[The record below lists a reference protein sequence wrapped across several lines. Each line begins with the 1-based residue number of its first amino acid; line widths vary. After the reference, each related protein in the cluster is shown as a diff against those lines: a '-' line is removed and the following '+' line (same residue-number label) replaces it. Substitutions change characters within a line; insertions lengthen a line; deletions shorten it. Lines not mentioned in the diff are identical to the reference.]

1 MRVSGAEITIKML
14 EEFGVKTIAGIPG
27 GANLP
32 LYNALANSNIKH
44 ILARHEQ
51 GAGFIA
57 QGISRSTGETSVC
70 FATSGPGVTNLIS
83 AIADAK
89 LDSVPMVA
97 ITGQIA
103 YSLVGSD
110 AFQEIDTYGMTLGIT
125 KHNFLV
131 RSAAELLTVIPEA
144 FYIAESGRPGPV
156 LIDIPKDVQNEFI
169 EINHWPTKRAVKHEF
184 RMDHDRID
192 QAVKMIS
199 ESQRPVFYVGGG
211 IISSE
216 ASDILI
222 ELAHKQ
228 QIPVATTLMGLGGF
242 PSEDPLSMGI
252 LGMHGAKYTNLAFH
266 KSDLIIAVGVR
277 FDDRA
282 IGNANEFCKDAKI
295 IHIDI
300 DPSEINKVKQASLYI
315 EGDACE
321 MLKALADKLTFSERD
336 KWIDQI
342 NKLKD
347 QHPLYK
353 SLEETAHHPVN
364 FIKAV
369 SRCVP
374 KDSIICTDV
383 GQHQMWVAQNY
394 PFNHPRTLLT
404 SGGLGTMGFGLPAAI
419 GAALANPNKQVILFS
434 GDGSIL
440 MNIQELAT
448 MADLKLNIKVIILN
462 NGHLGLV
469 RQLQEMFYNKNFIA
483 TEFETNPDFALVAKG
498 FGIDSINYNKEVISD
513 DYLRSILCG
522 PGSSVINVPCEIGEL
537 VLPIVTPGEGNHIMI
552 GA

>member
-1 MRVSGAEITIKML
+1 MKISGAEITIKML
-14 EEFGVKTIAGIPG
+14 EQFGIKTISGIPG

-57 QGISRSTGETSVC
+57 QGMARSTGETAVC
-70 FATSGPGVTNLIS
+70 MATSGPGVTNLIT

-89 LDSVPMVA
+89 LDSVPLVA

-103 YSLVGSD
+103 YSMVGSD

-131 RSAAELLTVIPEA
+131 RSAAELLSVIPEA

-156 LIDIPKDVQNEFI
+156 LIDIPKDVQNELI
-169 EINHWPTKRAVKHEF
+169 EINHWPTKRKVAHEIELNLKY
-184 RMDHDRID
+184 ID
-192 QAVKMIS
+192 KAVKMIH
-199 ESQRPVFYVGGG
+199 ESHKPVFYIGGG
-211 IISSE
+211 IMSSE
-216 ASDILI
+216 ASDVLI
-222 ELAHKQ
+222 ELAHRL
-228 QIPVATTLMGLGGF
+228 QIPVATTLMGLGAF
-242 PSEDPLSMGI
+242 PSDDPLSLGI

-266 KSDLIIAVGVR
+266 QADLILAVGVR

-282 IGNANEFCKDAKI
+282 IGNANEFCKNAKI

-300 DPSEINKVKQASLYI
+300 DPSEINKVKQASLFI
-315 EGDACE
+315 EGDAKE
-321 MLKALADKLTFSERD
+321 ALTALAKKLVYCERTS
-336 KWIDQI
+336 W
-342 NKLKD
+342 LKTIENLKKNY
-347 QHPLYK
+347 PLYDQ
-353 SLEETAHHPVN
+353 LETNAFHPVN

-419 GAALANPNKQVILFS
+419 GAAVNNPKKQIILFS

-448 MADLKLNIKVIILN
+448 MADLKLNIKIIILN

-469 RQLQEMFYNKNFIA
+469 RQLQEMFYEKNYIA
-483 TEFETNPDFALVAKG
+483 TEFVTNPDFAIIAKG
-498 FGIDSINYNKEVISD
+498 FGIDSLDYKQDIIKDEQLRQILNK
-513 DYLRSILCG
+513 
-522 PGSSVINVPCEIGEL
+522 PGGCVINVPYEIGEL